1 MEMNIALTMQENATD
16 LQLIILLVKLL
27 NMYN

>member
-1 MEMNIALTMQENATD
+1 MEMNITLTMQEYATD

-27 NMYN
+27 NTYN

>member
-1 MEMNIALTMQENATD
+1 MEMNIALTMREYATD